1 VIGHYKEVH
10 MFKPA
15 NTDPETGRHAY
26 LPAQNGWDVEEGA
39 LAEDVFNEL
48 LAMSK
53 LPVDIDIRRRGI
65 HTAAVSYR
73 GLAEFKEDC
82 AELPLGTDR
91 GVRIEVN
98 GIEPIVLSEK
108 EFVCAKISPGA
119 VEAVFRHLE
128 VAVSRVGLGAWRAVG
143 PPR

>member
-1 VIGHYKEVH
+1 
-10 MFKPA
+10 MFKPTRA
-15 NTDPETGRHAY
+15 DPETGRHAY
-26 LPAQNGWDVEEGA
+26 LPDQNGWDVEEDA
-39 LAEDVFNEL
+39 PAEDVFSEL

-53 LPVDIDIRRRGI
+53 LPVDVDIRRRGI
-65 HTAAVSYR
+65 RTAGLSFR
-73 GLAEFKEDC
+73 GLAEFSEDL

-91 GVRIEVN
+91 GVRIEVS

-128 VAVSRVGLGAWRAVG
+128 VAVSRVGLGWWRAVG